1 MTQTSNILKYP
12 EKMNNVSSV
21 LCLLCHMFSSP
32 LSLKNQSLGDSLKTE
47 VIGKHPL
54 NIPVLAPRIFKRKN
68 SFISSFS
75 LNKLTPI
82 LYCKTMKIFSCTH
95 GSRLESNIVVALC
108 SLDQDDHNDPHHHH
122 LHQVSGPSGVSL
134 F

>member
-54 NIPVLAPRIFKRKN
+54 YIPVRAPLENEEYSIERIVLF
-68 SFISSFS
+68 
-75 LNKLTPI
+75 P
-82 LYCKTMKIFSCTH
+82 
-95 GSRLESNIVVALC
+95 AL
-108 SLDQDDHNDPHHHH
+108 
-122 LHQVSGPSGVSL
+122 V
-134 F
+134 